1 MTNERNK
8 MMAGKLYDQMQ
19 RGFIDGNDWTETFIN
34 DVYSKTKAGKLLT
47 EKQQVKLEEL
57 FERY

>member
-19 RGFIDGNDWTETFIN
+19 RGWIDGDDWTETFI
-34 DVYSKTKAGKLLT
+34 DDMYQKTKAGKPLT
-47 EKQQVKLEEL
+47 EKQQAKPEEM
-57 FERY
+57 FEKY

>member
-1 MTNERNK
+1 MTNEHNK

-19 RGFIDGNDWTETFIN
+19 RGFIDGNDWAETFIN